1 VSVTVGPSDPPEMT
15 MAGPDPRAAR
25 RAGGLALCLL
35 LVSATAGAAD
45 KEAALLDKLR
55 ARIAAVDR
63 VLDGVLGVVVKD
75 LKTGATI
82 AVRSDDLFP
91 QASSIKLA
99 VLYELYRQAEEGRID
114 LGETTRPGLP
124 RVGGGGVLQVL
135 GDRVSLTW
143 RDLAVLMMGW
153 SDNEATNLLVDRLG
167 MEAVNRRLDA
177 LELPRTRLRRK
188 MMDLEAARQG
198 RENVSTPAE
207 MARLAEALQAGAGL
221 SPARARDLLDVAAV
235 AKESPFRVPLPP
247 DLRVADKPGSLEGV
261 RCVTAVV
268 DLPGRPYVAAIMT
281 TYLRRDADGETAIR
295 DISAALFET
304 FDRLARSSEHGRVIS
319 EK

>member
-1 VSVTVGPSDPPEMT
+1 MRLPVRVLAVLLAVCAP
-15 MAGPDPRAAR
+15 AA
-25 RAGGLALCLL
+25 
-35 LVSATAGAAD
+35 AAD
-45 KEAALLDKLR
+45 PKEAALLDKLR

-63 VLDGVLGVVVKD
+63 DLDGVLGVSVKD
-75 LKTGATI
+75 LKSGATI
-82 AVRSDDLFP
+82 TVRPDEVFP

-99 VLYELYRQAEEGRID
+99 VLYELFRQAEEGRID
-114 LGETTRPGLP
+114 LAETTRPALP

-143 RDLAVLMMGW
+143 RDLALLMMGW

-177 LELPRTRLRRK
+177 LALPRTRLRRK

-207 MARLAEALQAGAGL
+207 MARLAEALFDGAGL
-221 SPARARDLLDVAAV
+221 SAPRAKDLLDVMAV
-235 AKESPFRVPLPP
+235 EKHSAFEVPFPEGVRV
-247 DLRVADKPGSLEGV
+247 VGKTGYLEGV
-261 RCVTAVV
+261 RTFTAVV

-281 TYLRRDADGETAIR
+281 TYLRRDPDGVAAIR

-319 EK
+319 DK

>member
-1 VSVTVGPSDPPEMT
+1 MET
-15 MAGPDPRAAR
+15 MR
-25 RAGGLALCLL
+25 RATGAAAFVLAL
-35 LVSATAGAAD
+35 VGSAATAG
-45 KEAALLDKLR
+45 EPETALMDKLR
-55 ARIAAVDR
+55 AQIAAVDR
-63 VLDGVLGVVVKD
+63 DLDGVLGVVVKD
-75 LKTGATI
+75 LEKGTTI
-82 AVRSDDLFP
+82 AVRPDQVFP

-99 VLYELYRQAEEGRID
+99 VLYELFRQAEEGRID
-114 LGETTRPGLP
+114 LAETTRPGLP

-153 SDNEATNLLVDRLG
+153 SDNEATNLLIDRLG

-207 MARLAEALQAGAGL
+207 MARLAEALHGGAGL
-221 SPARARDLLDVAAV
+221 SPARAKDLLDVAAV
-235 AKESPFRVPLPP
+235 EKSSPFRLPLPAG
-247 DLRVADKPGSLEGV
+247 LRVADKPGSLEGV

-268 DLPGRPYVAAIMT
+268 YVPGRPYVAAIMT
-281 TYLRRDADGETAIR
+281 TYLRRDEDGGTAIR
-295 DISAALFET
+295 TLSAAIFET
-304 FDRLARSSEHGRVIS
+304 FDRLARSSEHGRVIAT
-319 EK
+319 EQGALRRAAP